1 VGRLEGDKVEG
12 VLIMYCSYLCV
23 LLLCLSVFC
32 TFNLG
37 FEHLLASM
45 LDTNSM
51 KVARELSMQ
60 EVRIKYVTLQRPRL

>member
-12 VLIMYCSYLCV
+12 VLIMYCSYLRV